1 MPWNNNF
8 SFHRHFNT
16 HSATACLLSSCGPG
30 LRFWVDEPTKRV
42 VRRPVGDDRALAACS
57 TSLVRKASAGSP
69 AGRRGDHLPLP
80 VRDRLARRAQRFRSL
95 ADGVEAPPGL
105 GCGRDLG
112 SHPRRA
118 AGPRRRER
126 GAGLVGR
133 GRLHDLPCAPAR
145 HQPRAH
151 HRGRCGTTRICARS
165 LLTTPSVAP
174 AAGSRPRSISSST
187 ATACPW

>member
-1 MPWNNNF
+1 MASGSSPPRPPRW
-8 SFHRHFNT
+8 
-16 HSATACLLSSCGPG
+16 SACSAAARAPLLSWTVATPTACLLSSCGPG

-105 GCGRDLG
+105 GCGQIG
-112 SHPRRA
+112 
-118 AGPRRRER
+118 
-126 GAGLVGR
+126 
-133 GRLHDLPCAPAR
+133 
-145 HQPRAH
+145 
-151 HRGRCGTTRICARS
+151 
-165 LLTTPSVAP
+165 
-174 AAGSRPRSISSST
+174 
-187 ATACPW
+187 

>member
-1 MPWNNNF
+1 SRPSSPPRSPRYSTDRDGAWLIEMRAESRWRTDRGRF
-8 SFHRHFNT
+8 RLEAADGSRWRT
-16 HSATACLLSSCGPG
+16 ATACLLSSCGPG

-112 SHPRRA
+112 
-118 AGPRRRER
+118 
-126 GAGLVGR
+126 
-133 GRLHDLPCAPAR
+133 
-145 HQPRAH
+145 
-151 HRGRCGTTRICARS
+151 
-165 LLTTPSVAP
+165 
-174 AAGSRPRSISSST
+174 
-187 ATACPW
+187 